1 MTEKTERGKR
11 VIKIKDS
18 SGTEWLCPVDALKNV
33 KEASEEELND
43 CVEMEVVTH
52 TAGDIEAER

>member
-1 MTEKTERGKR
+1 MTEKAERDKR
-11 VIKIKDS
+11 FIKIKDS

>member
-11 VIKIKDS
+11 FIKIKDS
-18 SGTEWLCPVDALKNV
+18 SGSEWLCPVDALKNA
-33 KEASEEELND
+33 KEATEGELND
-43 CVEMEVVTH
+43 CVEMDVVTH

>member
-11 VIKIKDS
+11 FIKIKDS
-18 SGTEWLCPVDALKNV
+18 SGSEWLCPVDALKSA
-33 KEASEEELND
+33 KEATEGELND
-43 CVEMEVVTH
+43 CVEMDVVTH

>member
-1 MTEKTERGKR
+1 MTDQAERGKQF
-11 VIKIKDS
+11 VKIEDG
-18 SGTEWLCPVDALKNV
+18 SGNEWLCPADALKSA
-33 KEASEEELND
+33 KEATQQKLDN

>member
-1 MTEKTERGKR
+1 MTEKAERGKR
-11 VIKIKDS
+11 FIKIKDS